1 MVTELKKKETAQVI
15 MKEGSPAAIKPCSNS
30 PKVSA
35 KDADIFSDSLL
46 EKKRTP
52 LFLHAYPGKTVGG

>member
-1 MVTELKKKETAQVI
+1 

-35 KDADIFSDSLL
+35 KDTGIFSDSLL

-52 LFLHAYPGKTVGG
+52 LFPHAYLGKTVGG